1 MKYED
6 IETIIK
12 NYETIPR
19 QYTVSPEEKA
29 IDDLMEM
36 LRYMRKEIVSG
47 LEEEEE
53 QIVLQNGKKWSESV
67 EIVKNYFMNNNDE
80 REK

>member
-53 QIVLQNGKKWSESV
+53 QIVLQNGKKWSESA

>member
-29 IDDLMEM
+29 SDDLMEM

>member
-1 MKYED
+1 MED

>member
-19 QYTVSPEEKA
+19 QYTVSPEGKA